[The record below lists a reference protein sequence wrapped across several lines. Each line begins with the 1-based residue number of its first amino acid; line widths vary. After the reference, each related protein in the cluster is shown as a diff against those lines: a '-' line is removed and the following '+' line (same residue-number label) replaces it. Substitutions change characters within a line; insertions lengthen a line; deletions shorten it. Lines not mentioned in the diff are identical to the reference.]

1 MMSNPLIRKEIDRLI
16 KEKRQIVEL
25 RHELTFE
32 RMLNELGKI
41 ALADRITVRLHDYL
55 DEIKHTNRGHTIQC
69 RIQEL
74 ADALRALARNS
85 KEQHVQRKFVEHAL
99 ERKFMA

>member
-1 MMSNPLIRKEIDRLI
+1 MIRAEIDRLI
-16 KEKRQIVEL
+16 AVRREIVEL

-32 RMLNELGKI
+32 RMLNKLSKI

-74 ADALRALARNS
+74 ADALRALAPEHDWRFIQRAEWS
-85 KEQHVQRKFVEHAL
+85 KGNK
-99 ERKFMA
+99 